1 MPRQILQQQAQLQAL
16 QEQVKLNKAT
26 VIAELNRLHLSIK
39 QMQQQIKAVASNVW
53 PSANRTFVCAE
64 LWQNQWQFASQQTQS
79 LADLKQ
85 QLQTTEATVE
95 QQEHQLRQLLTRETV
110 LAEQQRL
117 LMSQLEQ
124 KIVTAQEQQLIAL
137 SRRR

>member
-1 MPRQILQQQAQLQAL
+1 MPRQILQHQAQLQAL
-16 QEQVKLNKAT
+16 QEQVRLNKAT
-26 VIAELNRLHLSIK
+26 VLAELNRLHLSIK
-39 QMQQQIKAVASNVW
+39 HMQQQIKAVASNVW

-85 QLQTTEATVE
+85 QLQTTEASVE
-95 QQEHQLRQLLTRETV
+95 LQKHQLRQLLTRETV

-124 KIVTAQEQQLIAL
+124 KIVTAQEQQLSAL